1 MNLKE
6 IAEKRYSTKVFD
18 PNRKISTADFEQI
31 KALLRLSPSSV
42 NSQPWHFIVADTPEE
57 KARIRSGTR
66 GEAFNFND
74 AKLRDAS
81 HAILFCVKT
90 GIDDAYLE
98 HLLVQEEKDGRF
110 SGPVF
115 KKEDMQSGRAR
126 FTALHRYVLK
136 DTQHWME
143 KQVYL
148 NLGMVLLGAAAL
160 GFDAV
165 PIEGIDRP
173 ALDAEFGL
181 REKGYTALVMAALGY
196 RADDDFNAAL
206 PKSRLPEDE
215 IFTILK

>member
-1 MNLKE
+1 MNLKD

-18 PNRKISTADFEQI
+18 PKRKISTTDFEQI
-31 KALLRLSPSSV
+31 RALLRLSPSSV
-42 NSQPWHFIVADTPEE
+42 NSQPWHFIVAHTPEG
-57 KARIRSGTR
+57 KTRIRSGTR
-66 GEAFNFND
+66 GEAFSFND

-90 GIDDAYLE
+90 GIDDAYLR
-98 HLLVQEEKDGRF
+98 HLLAREEEDGRF

-115 KKEDMQSGRAR
+115 KKEDMVKGRAR
-126 FTALHRYVLK
+126 FTDIHRYELK
-136 DTQHWME
+136 DAQHWLE

-160 GFDAV
+160 GVDAV

-181 REKGYTALVMAALGY
+181 REKGYSALVMVALGY
-196 RADDDFNAAL
+196 RAADDFNAAL

-215 IFTILK
+215 ILTILK